1 LPKFSLYG
9 GITQVD
15 RDRCDA
21 TTAVDFGTN
30 YWFNR
35 SLSINF
41 GLGVDVGVGV
51 GVGVGVNSLRSLDL
65 LASYRF

>member
-1 LPKFSLYG
+1 LYG

-51 GVGVGVNSLRSLDL
+51 GVNSLRSLDL

>member
-1 LPKFSLYG
+1 LYG
-9 GITQVD
+9 GVTQVD

-35 SLSINF
+35 SLSNNF
-41 GLGVDVGVGV
+41 GLGVDV